1 MSVYLKWKKCGP
13 CGQRTFLAFFIIS
26 FSVLIIYFSQ
36 FEISHM
42 FPLLLVQNF
51 YKSRFYKSLS
61 EPSIF
66 YSLNQAFSAF
76 SKRIPTHDRPDFLRY
91 PMRRRD
97 SGLSVSRGRLSPP
110 PDRATEILFVHD
122 AYYLRDRVCADARL
136 LLAAEVTIILI
147 GWGLTPAY
155 YITLCILR
163 FMFLIRRLTVASD
176 MLSACCIS
184 ISEYALTRRLKT
196 ASSSSVKLHSRRKR
210 SHSGSVNS
218 VLMFRLISFS

>member
-110 PDRATEILFVHD
+110 LTAQQK
-122 AYYLRDRVCADARL
+122 YYLFMTLIICVTACVLTLGFFSL
-136 LLAAEVTIILI
+136 L
-147 GWGLTPAY
+147 
-155 YITLCILR
+155 R
-163 FMFLIRRLTVASD
+163 
-176 MLSACCIS
+176 
-184 ISEYALTRRLKT
+184 
-196 ASSSSVKLHSRRKR
+196 
-210 SHSGSVNS
+210 
-218 VLMFRLISFS
+218 